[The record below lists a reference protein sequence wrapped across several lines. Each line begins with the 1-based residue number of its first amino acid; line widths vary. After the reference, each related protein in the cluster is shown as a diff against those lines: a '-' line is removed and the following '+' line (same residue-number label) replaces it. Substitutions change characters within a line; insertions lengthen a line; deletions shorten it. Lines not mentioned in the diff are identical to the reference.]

1 MRGTQRQKLMI
12 AGTILLAACGSDA
25 GVSVPASMP
34 ATSALTSTGL
44 SSTTNTVSS
53 PATVLTSSTTTVVRT
68 DPLSLEMTTSP
79 VSSVEVPKP
88 MDSSASPDARHLDH
102 AGLASGLPTA
112 GDLRWLPPGATVE
125 NDSDLTSSLEG
136 IDCSGTRTV
145 VPSRQPSATNRQY
158 VSGQQSLASITFY
171 DVETLDD
178 ARTFMSGLKAFI
190 SCPNPPSTV
199 VTFEAVN
206 LNKPAQC
213 DDALVI
219 RTHQPVS
226 ETIDAWCQVANL
238 IAWIRLYPSEVIA
251 AESGSEAS
259 APIPPTD
266 DRAAQT
272 MIVTGESL
280 RAAWN
285 AAR

>member
-1 MRGTQRQKLMI
+1 MRGTQRQKLLI
-12 AGTILLAACGSDA
+12 AGTVLLAACGSDA
-25 GVSVPASMP
+25 AVSAPASMP
-34 ATSALTSTGL
+34 APSALTSTGL
-44 SSTTNTVSS
+44 SPTTNTSSS
-53 PATVLTSSTTTVVRT
+53 PATVFATSSTTVVRT
-68 DPLSLEMTTSP
+68 DPPSPETTTSP
-79 VSSVEVPKP
+79 VSAVEVPKP
-88 MDSSASPDARHLDH
+88 TESNVALDARHLDH

-112 GDLRWLPPGATVE
+112 GDLSWLPPGATVE
-125 NDSDLTSSLEG
+125 DDSDLTSRLDG
-136 IDCSGTRTV
+136 FDCSGTRTE

-158 VSGQQSLASITFY
+158 VSRQQSLASITFY

-190 SCPNPPSTV
+190 SCPNPASTV

-213 DDALVI
+213 DDAVVI

-251 AESGSEAS
+251 AESDSEAS

-266 DRAAQT
+266 DQAAQT
-272 MIVTGESL
+272 IIATAKSL

-285 AAR
+285 TAH

>member
-1 MRGTQRQKLMI
+1 
-12 AGTILLAACGSDA
+12 
-25 GVSVPASMP
+25 
-34 ATSALTSTGL
+34 
-44 SSTTNTVSS
+44 
-53 PATVLTSSTTTVVRT
+53 
-68 DPLSLEMTTSP
+68 
-79 VSSVEVPKP
+79 

-125 NDSDLTSSLEG
+125 NDSDLTSSLEW

-145 VPSRQPSATNRQY
+145 VPSRQSSATNRRY

-213 DDALVI
+213 DDAVVI

-251 AESGSEAS
+251 ADSGSEAS

-266 DRAAQT
+266 DQAAQT
-272 MIVTGESL
+272 MVATAGFL
-280 RAAWN
+280 RAAWD
-285 AAR
+285 AAS